1 MDNSLGLSR
10 NNTIARI
17 SDTMQADYTDRHNVC
32 TPNGVQVHGSD
43 GVHRSDMQ
51 LTFIG
56 CRSSPI
62 SPTVICLVHHDTVVE
77 TMSGNACYN
86 NVKHAT
92 ETTPRID
99 DLGC

>member
-51 LTFIG
+51 LKSNINRQHPKDGGTSCF
-56 CRSSPI
+56 
-62 SPTVICLVHHDTVVE
+62 T
-77 TMSGNACYN
+77 
-86 NVKHAT
+86 
-92 ETTPRID
+92 
-99 DLGC
+99 